1 MIEATSEHDRYRTR
15 FTNGIHSA
23 DSDATPDKGGSGSGF
38 RPHDLLEA
46 AFATC
51 MNIFLRMCAD
61 QNNIPLTDVK
71 TKVRLDRTT
80 ADVTVFNYEI
90 ELPGSLIESDRE
102 RLLEMAKKC
111 PVRQTL
117 SKRIEFHG

>member
-1 MIEATSEHDRYRTR
+1 MIEATNEHDHYRTR
-15 FTNGIHSA
+15 FTNGTHSA
-23 DSDATPDKGGSGSGF
+23 DSDTTPDNGGSGSGF

-46 AFATC
+46 ALASC
-51 MNIFLRMCAD
+51 MNIFLRMYAD

-80 ADVTVFNYEI
+80 ADVTVFNYE

-102 RLLEMAKKC
+102 RLLEVAKKC
-111 PVRQTL
+111 PVSRTL
-117 SKRIEFHG
+117 SKRIEFHR